1 MAAAAQKE
9 EEEENTALKAAAKKE
24 TDLLV
29 CLLLPAFACLD
40 KQARQFPVLCY
51 PSTGAKGH

>member
-1 MAAAAQKE
+1 MVATKTE
-9 EEEENTALKAAAKKE
+9 EEEDKTALKAAVKKE
-24 TDLLV
+24 TDLLA

>member
-1 MAAAAQKE
+1 MAAAAKKE
-9 EEEENTALKAAAKKE
+9 EEEDKTALKAAATKE
-24 TDLLV
+24 TDLL
-29 CLLLPAFACLD
+29 ACLICPD